1 MNILYVGDVVG
12 EPGRRLI
19 SRILPG
25 LKQDFSIDFVI
36 IQSENSADDGKSPTP
51 ADLMQMQNAGADF
64 FTGGNHSFSGK
75 DDIYLDN
82 NLPVIRPCNVV
93 GSPGT
98 GYKIINFHG
107 ERILIASF
115 LGQIVCMQRIV
126 ACNPLQKADE
136 ILEKEAGNFDIS
148 ITNFHGD
155 YSSEKIV
162 FGHYLDG
169 RVNAVIGDHWHVPTA
184 DAMVYPKGTA
194 HISDVGMTGC
204 LHSSLGVKTD
214 IIIDRWQNSISN
226 KNELENDP
234 PFQFNAVLI
243 EIDDATNKTVSI
255 KQIQRILED

>member
-1 MNILYVGDVVG
+1 MTVLYIGDVVG
-12 EPGRRLI
+12 EPGRLLI
-19 SRILPG
+19 SKILPG
-25 LKQDFSIDFVI
+25 LKDDLNVDFVI
-36 IQSENSADDGKSPTP
+36 VQSENSADDGKSPTP
-51 ADLMQMQNAGADF
+51 ANLIQMQNAGANF
-64 FTGGNHSFSGK
+64 FTGGNHSFSSK
-75 DDIYLDN
+75 SDIYDDPS
-82 NLPVIRPCNVV
+82 LPIVRPANVIGN
-93 GSPGT
+93 SDK
-98 GYKIINFHG
+98 GYKIVEFNG
-107 ERILIASF
+107 KRILIGSF
-115 LGQIVCMQRIV
+115 LGQIVGMQRIV
-126 ACNPLQKADE
+126 ATNPLQKADE
-136 ILEKEAGNFDIS
+136 ILEKEAGNFDLS
-148 ITNFHGD
+148 IVNFHGD

-162 FGHYLDG
+162 FGYYLDG
-169 RVNAVIGDHWHVPTA
+169 RVNAVVGDHWHVPTA